1 MFQRPFFRPFF
12 PSHARV
18 PRLLLLLALVLGMWL
33 LIAPSASARTIED
46 LPYGPDR
53 RQRMDVYLPA
63 QPKAAS
69 VAAPVI
75 LMVHGGA
82 WRIGNK
88 TMGKVTRNKV
98 ARWVDKGFIFVSI
111 NYRLLPDANPLEQA
125 DDVARAV
132 AAAQAAAP
140 GWGGDPKR
148 FILMGHSAGAHLVA
162 LLNAAP
168 ARATALGAQ
177 PWLGTVALDSAV
189 MDVTPVMRA
198 RHMRFYDEAFGSDPK
213 FWAAASPQQ
222 QWTAGVPPLLAVCS
236 TQRPDRPCAAAERLS
251 RHAAGLGG
259 RVEVLGQDRTHAQI
273 NDELGLPG
281 PYTDAVEAFL
291 KSLDPAVAA
300 LLR

>member
-1 MFQRPFFRPFF
+1 MFQRPF
-12 PSHARV
+12 
-18 PRLLLLLALVLGMWL
+18 L
-33 LIAPSASARTIED
+33 LILCLLVTLPSWARTIED
-46 LPYGPDR
+46 LPYGNDR

-63 QPKAAS
+63 QPT
-69 VAAPVI
+69 AAPVI

-111 NYRLLPDANPLEQA
+111 NYRLLPEANPLEQA
-125 DDVARAV
+125 DDVARAL

-251 RHAAGLGG
+251 RHASGLGS

-281 PYTDAVEAFL
+281 PYTDAVETFL
-291 KSLDPAVAA
+291 KSLDPAVAM